1 MLFQPTHRPVICAE
15 RASCVKCE
23 QVEIVNT
30 LPVAVIAKIVDE
42 VALSVVITDHQGII
56 RYANRH
62 ATSVTDLPQ
71 QRQVNETDPL
81 LDELLIG
88 EQNKAIILSSLIKQ
102 KRWQFDQKIVLHDDT
117 TQWERVSMSAISDD
131 EGKLCHIVIYR
142 HDITE
147 ERNSLE
153 QLFYNSRH
161 DRLTKLVNKDFCIE
175 QLQKSLATFSS
186 DNCNIALLVLD
197 IDNFHVIN
205 EAHGYSIGDQLLK
218 DIAARLTT
226 QLPTAKLIGRLS
238 GDKFILLFNGVN
250 ALYSV
255 LDNIETIQ
263 RIFNRE
269 FEFTDRSILTSVCI
283 GVSLSSGGSDAIQLL
298 RDADSAV
305 HHAKASGKNSY
316 VIFNEQLKHGVLR
329 SSQIEVAMRSAISNN
344 ELAVYFQP
352 IVDSHSGQIVCAE
365 ALLRWHNPA
374 LGWISP
380 AEFIPIAEQSG
391 QIVKLGNWVLEQV
404 CQQVAQW
411 RQLALPLYACVNVSA
426 VQLIE
431 HYQFYATF
439 MALLERYDLTSADL
453 ELEVTESLMLDN
465 DERHAET
472 LQQLIAAQCR
482 FAIDDFGTG
491 FSSLKTLSQFEFHK
505 LKIDKSFIQNVLTSK
520 RDRSVTQAIAQ
531 IAKTLDMQITA
542 EGVETDEML
551 QFCKS
556 LECDF
561 IQGFLFYKPMTA
573 KALFALLQQQAS
585 MLETNEAR

>member
-1 MLFQPTHRPVICAE
+1 MLFQLSDHPLICSKQSHCLEYDGVGVTQAMPVG
-15 RASCVKCE
+15 
-23 QVEIVNT
+23 
-30 LPVAVIAKIVDE
+30 LIAKIVDDI
-42 VALSVVITDHQGII
+42 ALSVVITDQHG
-56 RYANRH
+56 RVCYANHH
-62 ATSVTDLPQ
+62 AKNN
-71 QRQVNETDPL
+71 VNAAQSLKLNHYDPL
-81 LDELLIG
+81 LDEQQIG
-88 EQNKAIILSSLIKQ
+88 EHNKTTILSALKKQ
-102 KRWQFDQKIVLHDDT
+102 KQWQFDYKTQQHGYAT
-117 TQWERVSMSAISDD
+117 TWEQVSMSAICD
-131 EGKLCHIVIYR
+131 EQDNLCYIVIYR
-142 HDITE
+142 HDITA

-153 QLFYNSRH
+153 QLSYNNSH
-161 DRLTKLVNKDFCIE
+161 DRLTGLVNKE
-175 QLQKSLATFSS
+175 YVLTQLETQLTTQTATASH
-186 DNCNIALLVLD
+186 IAVLVLD
-197 IDNFHVIN
+197 IDNFHAIN
-205 EAHGYSIGDQLLK
+205 DAHGYNIGDQLLK

-226 QLPTAKLIGRLS
+226 GLPHAHLIGRLS
-238 GDKFILLFNGVN
+238 GDKFIVLFKGITERYIVDD
-250 ALYSV
+250 Y
-255 LDNIETIQ
+255 IESIQ
-263 RIFNRE
+263 QLFSHE
-269 FEFTDRSILTSVCI
+269 FDFTDKSILTSVCI
-283 GVSLSSGGSDAIQLL
+283 GVSLSAGASDAIQLL

-316 VIFNEQLKHGVLR
+316 VVFNEQLKHGVLR